1 MVHAWWSTRDGPR
14 AMLPAWCYSKC
25 FDVRPSDHFCAC
37 AALYIFSMVDN
48 PELQQFHHR
57 TSVAQRFP
65 NAKKIIWSNRDSL
78 RTSKAKLAPLFA
90 NVSVLELVDPRS
102 VVCLHV
108 GLWRSNFIVTI
119 AVLVAQPGLVHG
131 TIVASF
137 SQEWW
142 QHEAFVFD
150 ARAGGLVNVMAV

>member
-1 MVHAWWSTRDGPR
+1 MVHAWWFTRDATANALTCDHPIISAHALHYIYSEWWITPSYSNSTIEPPLLKGFQMQKNNLIKPWQFKDFQGKTCSLVCER
-14 AMLPAWCYSKC
+14 FSLGVSWPAKC
-25 FDVRPSDHFCAC
+25 S
-37 AALYIFSMVDN
+37 
-48 PELQQFHHR
+48 
-57 TSVAQRFP
+57 
-65 NAKKIIWSNRDSL
+65 
-78 RTSKAKLAPLFA
+78 LFA
-90 NVSVLELVDPRS
+90 RD
-102 VVCLHV
+102 V